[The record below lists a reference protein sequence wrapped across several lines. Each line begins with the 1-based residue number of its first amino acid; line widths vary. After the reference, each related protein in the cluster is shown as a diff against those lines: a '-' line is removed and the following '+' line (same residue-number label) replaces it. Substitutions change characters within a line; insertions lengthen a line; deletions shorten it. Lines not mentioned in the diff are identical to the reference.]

1 MLGGAMKKPLI
12 ILDGFLIL
20 LIAVLGLAL
29 FHNVQEQSKEH
40 SLSNSTAS
48 TQNST
53 ENKTETNNTG
63 IKINTKEIKKENFM
77 TLSGLWKNSSIAKKT
92 KTLVISGPSATFEG
106 QQYDLTLEGVSS
118 ENELPYLKL
127 IGEGINSGKFIGI
140 YPQGSAIPVRL
151 ANGKIDYAGQY
162 DPTDKK
168 KDRIILFNDYMS
180 AQDIIEQV
188 LYRELEEIF
197 QKQSKI

>member
-1 MLGGAMKKPLI
+1 MLGEAMKKPLI

-53 ENKTETNNTG
+53 ENKTETNKTG
-63 IKINTKEIKKENFM
+63 IKINTKEIKKENFL

-127 IGEGINSGKFIGI
+127 IGEGINSWKFLGI

-162 DPTDKK
+162 DPTDKN

-197 QKQSKI
+197 

>member
-1 MLGGAMKKPLI
+1 MKKPLI

-63 IKINTKEIKKENFM
+63 IKINTKEIKKENFI

-92 KTLVISGPSATFEG
+92 KTLVISGPSATFDG

-197 QKQSKI
+197 

>member
-53 ENKTETNNTG
+53 ENKTKTNNTG
-63 IKINTKEIKKENFM
+63 IKINTKEIKKENFI

-151 ANGKIDYAGQY
+151 ANGKIDSAGQY

-197 QKQSKI
+197 

>member
-1 MLGGAMKKPLI
+1 MKKPLI

-63 IKINTKEIKKENFM
+63 IKINTKEIKKENFI

-127 IGEGINSGKFIGI
+127 IGEGINSGKFLGI

-188 LYRELEEIF
+188 LYRKLEEIF
-197 QKQSKI
+197 

>member
-53 ENKTETNNTG
+53 ENKTESNNME
-63 IKINTKEIKKENFM
+63 IKINTKEIKKENFL
-77 TLSGLWKNSSIAKKT
+77 TLSGLWKNSSITKKT
-92 KTLVISGPSATFEG
+92 KTLVISGPSVTFEG

-127 IGEGINSGKFIGI
+127 MGEGINSGKFLGI
-140 YPQGSAIPVRL
+140 YPQGSAIAVRL
-151 ANGKIDYAGQY
+151 ADGKIDYAGQY
-162 DPTDKK
+162 DSTDKE
-168 KDRIILFNDYMS
+168 KDRIILFSDYLS

-197 QKQSKI
+197 

>member
-1 MLGGAMKKPLI
+1 MLGEAMKKPLI

-63 IKINTKEIKKENFM
+63 IKINTKEIKKENFL

-197 QKQSKI
+197 

>member
-1 MLGGAMKKPLI
+1 MKKPLI

-29 FHNVQEQSKEH
+29 FHNVQKQSKEH

-63 IKINTKEIKKENFM
+63 IKINTKEIKKENFI

-197 QKQSKI
+197 

>member
-63 IKINTKEIKKENFM
+63 IKINTKEIKKENFI
-77 TLSGLWKNSSIAKKT
+77 TLSGLWKNNSIAKKT

-197 QKQSKI
+197 

>member
-53 ENKTETNNTG
+53 ENKTKTNNTG
-63 IKINTKEIKKENFM
+63 IKINTKEIKKENFI
-77 TLSGLWKNSSIAKKT
+77 TLSGLWKNNSIAKKT

-197 QKQSKI
+197 

>member
-63 IKINTKEIKKENFM
+63 IKINTKEIKKENFL

-127 IGEGINSGKFIGI
+127 IGEGINSGKFLGI

-197 QKQSKI
+197 

>member
-53 ENKTETNNTG
+53 ENKTKTNNTG
-63 IKINTKEIKKENFM
+63 IKINTKEIKKENFI

-127 IGEGINSGKFIGI
+127 IGEGINSGKFLGI

-168 KDRIILFNDYMS
+168 KDRIILFNDYVS

-197 QKQSKI
+197 

>member
-63 IKINTKEIKKENFM
+63 IKINTKEIKKENFI

-197 QKQSKI
+197 

>member
-63 IKINTKEIKKENFM
+63 IKINTKEIKKENFI

-151 ANGKIDYAGQY
+151 ASGKIDYAGQY

-197 QKQSKI
+197 

>member
-1 MLGGAMKKPLI
+1 MLGEAMKKPLI

-53 ENKTETNNTG
+53 ENKTETNKTG
-63 IKINTKEIKKENFM
+63 IKINTKEIKKENFL

-127 IGEGINSGKFIGI
+127 IGEGNNSGKFLGI

-197 QKQSKI
+197 

>member
-63 IKINTKEIKKENFM
+63 IKINTKEIKKENFI

-127 IGEGINSGKFIGI
+127 IGEEINSGKFLGI

-197 QKQSKI
+197 

>member
-63 IKINTKEIKKENFM
+63 IKINTKEIKKENFI
-77 TLSGLWKNSSIAKKT
+77 TLSGLWKNCSIAKKT

-127 IGEGINSGKFIGI
+127 IGEGINSGKFLGI

-197 QKQSKI
+197 

>member
-1 MLGGAMKKPLI
+1 MKKPLI

-53 ENKTETNNTG
+53 ENKTETNKTG

-92 KTLVISGPSATFEG
+92 KPLVISGPSATFEG

-127 IGEGINSGKFIGI
+127 IGEGNNSGKFLGI

-197 QKQSKI
+197 

>member
-53 ENKTETNNTG
+53 ENKTKTNNTG

-127 IGEGINSGKFIGI
+127 IGEGINSGKFLGI

-188 LYRELEEIF
+188 LYRELEGIF
-197 QKQSKI
+197 

>member
-1 MLGGAMKKPLI
+1 MKKPLI

-53 ENKTETNNTG
+53 ENKTESNNME
-63 IKINTKEIKKENFM
+63 IKINTKEIKKENFL
-77 TLSGLWKNSSIAKKT
+77 TLSGLWKNSSITNKT
-92 KTLVISGPSATFEG
+92 KTLVISGPSVTFEG

-127 IGEGINSGKFIGI
+127 MGEGINSGKFLGI

-151 ANGKIDYAGQY
+151 ADGKIDYAGQY
-162 DPTDKK
+162 DSTDKE
-168 KDRIILFNDYMS
+168 KDRIILFSDYLS

-197 QKQSKI
+197 

>member
-20 LIAVLGLAL
+20 LIVVLGLAL

-53 ENKTETNNTG
+53 ENKTKTNNTG
-63 IKINTKEIKKENFM
+63 IKINTKEIKKENFI

-127 IGEGINSGKFIGI
+127 IGEGINSGKFLGI

-197 QKQSKI
+197 

>member
-1 MLGGAMKKPLI
+1 MKKPLI

-53 ENKTETNNTG
+53 ENKTKTNNTG
-63 IKINTKEIKKENFM
+63 IKINTKEIKKENFI

-92 KTLVISGPSATFEG
+92 KTLVISGPSVTFEG

-168 KDRIILFNDYMS
+168 KDGIILFNDYMS

-197 QKQSKI
+197 

>member
-1 MLGGAMKKPLI
+1 MKKPLI

-63 IKINTKEIKKENFM
+63 IKINTKEIKKENFI
-77 TLSGLWKNSSIAKKT
+77 TLSGLWENSSIAKKT

-197 QKQSKI
+197 

>member
-1 MLGGAMKKPLI
+1 MKKPLI

-53 ENKTETNNTG
+53 ENKTKTNNIG

-77 TLSGLWKNSSIAKKT
+77 TLSGLWQNSSIAKKT

-127 IGEGINSGKFIGI
+127 IGEGINSGKFLGI

-197 QKQSKI
+197 

>member
-1 MLGGAMKKPLI
+1 MKKPLI

-53 ENKTETNNTG
+53 ENKTKTNNTG
-63 IKINTKEIKKENFM
+63 IKINTKEIKKENVM

-92 KTLVISGPSATFEG
+92 KTLVISGPSATFAG

-127 IGEGINSGKFIGI
+127 IGEGINSGKFLGI

-197 QKQSKI
+197 

>member
-63 IKINTKEIKKENFM
+63 IKINTKEIKKENFI

-127 IGEGINSGKFIGI
+127 IGEGINSGKFLGI

-188 LYRELEEIF
+188 LYRELEDIF
-197 QKQSKI
+197 

>member
-53 ENKTETNNTG
+53 ENKTKTNNTG

-106 QQYDLTLEGVSS
+106 QQYYLTLEGVSS

-127 IGEGINSGKFIGI
+127 IGEGINSGKFLGI

-197 QKQSKI
+197 

>member
-1 MLGGAMKKPLI
+1 MKKPLI

-29 FHNVQEQSKEH
+29 FHIVQEQSKEH

-63 IKINTKEIKKENFM
+63 IKINTKEIKKENFI

-127 IGEGINSGKFIGI
+127 IGEEINSGKFLGI

-197 QKQSKI
+197 

>member
-53 ENKTETNNTG
+53 ENKTENKTESNNTG
-63 IKINTKEIKKENFM
+63 IKINTKEIKKENFL
-77 TLSGLWKNSSIAKKT
+77 TLSGLWKNNSIAKKT

-127 IGEGINSGKFIGI
+127 IGDGINSGKFLGI

-151 ANGKIDYAGQY
+151 ADGKIDYAGQY
-162 DPTDKK
+162 DPTNKK

-197 QKQSKI
+197 

>member
-20 LIAVLGLAL
+20 LIVVLGLAL

-53 ENKTETNNTG
+53 ENKTKTNNTG

-127 IGEGINSGKFIGI
+127 IGEGINSGKFLGI

-197 QKQSKI
+197 

>member
-1 MLGGAMKKPLI
+1 MKKPLI

-53 ENKTETNNTG
+53 ENKTKTNNTG

-197 QKQSKI
+197 

>member
-63 IKINTKEIKKENFM
+63 IKINTKEIKKENFI

-92 KTLVISGPSATFEG
+92 KTLIISGPSATFEG

-127 IGEGINSGKFIGI
+127 IGEGVNSGKFLGI

-197 QKQSKI
+197 

>member
-1 MLGGAMKKPLI
+1 MKKPLI

-53 ENKTETNNTG
+53 ENKTKTNNTG
-63 IKINTKEIKKENFM
+63 IKINTKEIKKENFI
-77 TLSGLWKNSSIAKKT
+77 TLSGLWKNNSIAKKT

-197 QKQSKI
+197 

>member
-1 MLGGAMKKPLI
+1 MKKPLI

-53 ENKTETNNTG
+53 ENKTKTNNTG
-63 IKINTKEIKKENFM
+63 IKINTKEIKKENFI

-168 KDRIILFNDYMS
+168 KDRIILFNDYMF

-197 QKQSKI
+197 

>member
-29 FHNVQEQSKEH
+29 FHNVQEQSKDH

-53 ENKTETNNTG
+53 ENKTKTNNTG

-127 IGEGINSGKFIGI
+127 IGEGINSGKFLGI

-197 QKQSKI
+197 

>member
-53 ENKTETNNTG
+53 ENKTKTNNTG
-63 IKINTKEIKKENFM
+63 IKINTKEIKKENFI

-92 KTLVISGPSATFEG
+92 KTLVISGPSATFEC

-127 IGEGINSGKFIGI
+127 IGEGINSGKFLGI

-197 QKQSKI
+197 

>member
-53 ENKTETNNTG
+53 ENKTETNNTE
-63 IKINTKEIKKENFM
+63 IKINTKEIKKENFI

-197 QKQSKI
+197 

>member
-1 MLGGAMKKPLI
+1 MKKPLI

-53 ENKTETNNTG
+53 ENKTKTNNTG
-63 IKINTKEIKKENFM
+63 IKINTKEIKKENFL
-77 TLSGLWKNSSIAKKT
+77 TLSGLWKNSSITKKT

-127 IGEGINSGKFIGI
+127 IGEGINSGKFLGI

-197 QKQSKI
+197 